1 MAKKEL
7 NYDNAFA
14 RAANLCVRAEHA
26 PAEITRKLRQWGAT
40 AEIAQKVVENLTDS
54 GFLDEKRYAEA
65 FVHDK
70 VCFDYWGRKKIS
82 YTLHCNG
89 IPENL
94 IEDAL
99 AQIDEEQYL
108 ENLTA
113 LLKNKLR
120 SQTETNPYKLKVALF
135 RYVASRGF
143 ESNLAMPVISQL
155 IAGADD
161 FDCSME
167 E

>member
-26 PAEITRKLRQWGAT
+26 PAEINRKLRQWGAS
-40 AEIAQKVVENLTDS
+40 AEMAHQVVENLTDS
-54 GFLDEKRYAEA
+54 GFIDEKRYAEA

-70 VCFDYWGRKKIS
+70 VCFDYWGRRKIR

-94 IEDAL
+94 IEDAI
-99 AQIDEEQYL
+99 AQIDEEEYK

-120 SQTETNPYKLKVALF
+120 SQTETNPYKLKSGLF
-135 RYVASRGF
+135 RYASSRGF
-143 ESNLAMPVISQL
+143 EPDLALPVISQL
-155 IAGADD
+155 IVGADD
-161 FDCSME
+161 FDYSME
-167 E
+167 